1 MLRLNI
7 NPEDLTYTQS
17 YDLALTLWP
26 VPFEELVV
34 PTLYGNANV
43 IVSGPEDG
51 EPLVLLHGMNASST
65 MWYPNIEALS
75 QHYRVYAIDFLLEPG
90 KSKLQG
96 EVNGIDEVVGWYIE
110 IFDFLKLEKLSLI
123 GASRGGWLAVNIAL
137 KAKASI
143 NSIVL
148 LSPAQTFIWIE
159 PGPKFFTNIF
169 YAISPRRKRLK
180 RVLETMSFNVDK
192 IELDFVNQYYIG
204 TTEAKINKSIAAM
217 IPFPV
222 DELKSLTIPVL
233 LLIGETDIINN
244 DKSIRKAKESI
255 PNINTAIIKNASHFL
270 SIDQP
275 EVVNKRILDFLDGG
289 E

>member
-1 MLRLNI
+1 
-7 NPEDLTYTQS
+7 
-17 YDLALTLWP
+17 
-26 VPFEELVV
+26 
-34 PTLYGNANV
+34 
-43 IVSGPEDG
+43 
-51 EPLVLLHGMNASST
+51 
-65 MWYPNIEALS
+65 
-75 QHYRVYAIDFLLEPG
+75 
-90 KSKLQG
+90 
-96 EVNGIDEVVGWYIE
+96 
-110 IFDFLKLEKLSLI
+110 
-123 GASRGGWLAVNIAL
+123 
-137 KAKASI
+137 
-143 NSIVL
+143 
-148 LSPAQTFIWIE
+148 
-159 PGPKFFTNIF
+159 
-169 YAISPRRKRLK
+169 
-180 RVLETMSFNVDK
+180 MSFNVDK

-289 E
+289 K